1 MKRPTALLLSFLIL
15 ITASTSAFAA
25 GFTRLVIPAGCHP
38 AVASAARIIARKA
51 GLPESAITTATLP
64 AAPGRQEVMLL
75 ASPANADQ
83 AQYLGS
89 VATGIQHDGYAIVFK
104 DGAAAIF
111 GVRPRSLLYAAGD
124 YHLWKD
130 RTEGTF
136 LREPSFAI
144 RTASYY
150 GRQPVAEFVAALGVN
165 AIIGSREAAVTFK
178 DTLPEVF
185 KLLSP
190 RDQSRLESS
199 ARTAEAR
206 AAEFARECHDA
217 DVLDYPFIY
226 GNDFSRWSPALYAA
240 IAKAYPGVVGK
251 SAPASWE
258 RATLCP
264 SDPMTWKI
272 LEAYVK
278 EFTQR
283 GHGDGLYVTFW
294 DNYGLDCQCD
304 PCVKSGMNKFGN
316 QLYECLK
323 HYHDTVGALGKPV
336 VIRTW
341 SSGVAHWLGEQWVH
355 APGYDHFSGSG
366 IDLWGRVFREL
377 PSDLVIQTK
386 VYHADCQPDPR
397 FSPLLGQARP
407 HTEIAE
413 YQITGQTT
421 GRFYFPA
428 STVNHTAATMKKS
441 FDLVGWNGGVSVY
454 PGGTKQSNY
463 DLFRD
468 NLNSINLYAW
478 RELSWQVGA
487 DINKIWLDWATPI
500 YGAKAAPHVIKA
512 LQLSEDAVN
521 HSFSTLGM
529 GSDTNSGF
537 AKTIARRETLL
548 KYTNRYFL
556 PEFKR
561 NLEPTKANIARVIA
575 EKDDCL
581 KKIDQMFRELELA
594 RPYLRKEQAAELAT
608 RFEWLREFTTVAKAL
623 DESLWRFRYLRYLAS
638 MLTTD
643 PEQLKAI
650 AEAYDTVKKHQKLMF
665 KFDPAQQLSCYDVP
679 LGELRQRPSLDS
691 PSLLMQELYSQSKAF
706 VEESV
711 GPDGIDKAWVR

>member
-1 MKRPTALLLSFLIL
+1 MKRTSSTTFLFLFLLSC
-15 ITASTSAFAA
+15 STSVFAVR
-25 GFTRLVIPAGCHP
+25 FTHLVIPAKCHP

-51 GLPESAITTATLP
+51 GLPESAITTASLP
-64 AAPGRQEVMLL
+64 SAPGHEEIVLLAAP
-75 ASPANADQ
+75 ANTTQ
-83 AQYLGS
+83 TRFLGS
-89 VATGIQHDGYAIVFK
+89 VASGLRHDGYAIVFK

-111 GVRPRSLLYAAGD
+111 GVRPRSLLFAAGD
-124 YHLWKD
+124 YNLWKD
-130 RTEGTF
+130 RTDGTF

-144 RTASYY
+144 RTASFY
-150 GRQPVAEFVAALGVN
+150 GQQSVAEFVAALGVN
-165 AIIGSREAAVTFK
+165 AIIGSREAAVTLK
-178 DTLPEVF
+178 DALPEVY
-185 KLLSP
+185 KQLSP
-190 RDQSRLESS
+190 REQSRLESA
-199 ARTAEAR
+199 ARSAEAKS
-206 AAEFARECHDA
+206 AAFARECHDA

-226 GNDFSRWSPALYAA
+226 GNDFSRWSPTLYAA
-240 IAKAYPGVVGK
+240 IVKAYPGVAGK

-294 DNYGLDCQCD
+294 DNYGINCQCD
-304 PCVKSGMNKFGN
+304 RCVKSGMNKFSN
-316 QLYECLK
+316 QLVAILK
-323 HYHDTVGALGKPV
+323 CYHDTIAALGKPV
-336 VIRTW
+336 IIRTW
-341 SSGVAHWLGEQWVH
+341 SSGVAHWLVDQWVH

-428 STVNHTAATMKKS
+428 STVNHTAWTMKKS
-441 FDLVGWNGGVSVY
+441 LELVGADGGVSVY

-463 DLFRD
+463 SLFND

-478 RELSWQVGA
+478 RELSWQVNA
-487 DINKIWLDWATPI
+487 DLKQIWLDWATPI

-537 AKTIARRETLL
+537 AKTISRRETLL

-561 NLEPTKANIARVIA
+561 NLEPTKANIQRVIA
-575 EKDDCL
+575 EKNDAL

-594 RPYLRKEQAAELAT
+594 RPYLRKVQAAELAT

-643 PEQLKAI
+643 PEQLKYL

-665 KFDPAQQLSCYDVP
+665 KFDPEQRFSCYDVP
-679 LGELRQRPSLDS
+679 LGELRQRPSLDN
-691 PSLLMQELYSQSKAF
+691 PLLLMQELYTQSKSF
-706 VEESV
+706 VADAV
-711 GPDGIDKAWVR
+711 GPDGIDQGWVR